1 MLNVDV
7 LRDKTQQFFE
17 REARALGILSGHPH
31 IVAVY
36 EIGAT
41 DAGQPYIVM
50 EYVERGSCAD
60 QPLPLRWADAVELT
74 VKVASGLEAS
84 HRLGL
89 LHRDVKPENVL
100 LSAFG
105 EPKLADFGIARLAD
119 RTATTNA
126 FSPMHAAPEV
136 LAGMAASV
144 RSDIY
149 ALASSLYTLLAGHA
163 PFERL
168 GEDSIYPLLARVQTQ
183 PPPSL
188 LGTVPEPVCRA
199 VEKGLAKEPVD
210 RPSSAE
216 AFARLLQDAQ
226 RELGIPVTTFPLALG
241 TASATQLAGTLLDD
255 RAEPLARSASGD
267 GPRNRNRLV
276 FSGVATAI
284 VAVAVAAGVGFG
296 LSGGAGKPKPTPTP
310 TGNPG
315 IVIPTDLPAS
325 GHGSSNLSPSPSLSG
340 GAVRTSTAA
349 LTPLLL
355 EFTDLGS
362 GGNDLPTPPAGG
374 IATVGICGT
383 PADESGKL
391 AEANRALAAPEDT
404 YTLNEYLASFSAG
417 QAHQFMTSL
426 RSTAQSCAVTS
437 PVVDNPVTIT
447 PPPQGDEALRLTYT
461 SFVAIWVRHGD
472 YVVETSLFF
481 SVGRPNNVTT
491 AQQVATQAVA
501 KLAQGLS

>member
-1 MLNVDV
+1 MTTDLGVAGLTEAEPIGRGGFGTVYRAHQAALDRQVAVKVLNVDV

-17 REARALGILSGHPH
+17 REARALGIRPAIPISSLCMRSGLPTR
-31 IVAVY
+31 VSPTRYGVRRARFVCGSAAASAV
-36 EIGAT
+36 G
-41 DAGQPYIVM
+41 
-50 EYVERGSCAD
+50 R
-60 QPLPLRWADAVELT
+60 AVELT

-163 PFERL
+163 PFERI

-216 AFARLLQDAQ
+216 AFARFSKTPNANWVSPSRHFRWLWERPARLSWRARCWTTERSLWPVQPPEMVLETGIGLCSRALPPPSWPWRWPLESALDCRAAQANRSPLLRRPETLGSLFLRTCPRLDMAAQ
-226 RELGIPVTTFPLALG
+226 ICHR
-241 TASATQLAGTLLDD
+241 
-255 RAEPLARSASGD
+255 
-267 GPRNRNRLV
+267 
-276 FSGVATAI
+276 
-284 VAVAVAAGVGFG
+284 
-296 LSGGAGKPKPTPTP
+296 
-310 TGNPG
+310 
-315 IVIPTDLPAS
+315 LPACPAVPYALRQRRS
-325 GHGSSNLSPSPSLSG
+325 PRCCSNSP
-340 GAVRTSTAA
+340 TSAA
-349 LTPLLL
+349 EET
-355 EFTDLGS
+355 
-362 GGNDLPTPPAGG
+362 
-374 IATVGICGT
+374 ICRRHRRRHRHVGICGT

-417 QAHQFMTSL
+417 QAHQFMTS
-426 RSTAQSCAVTS
+426 REVPPRAAQSPHRLSTTRSRS
-437 PVVDNPVTIT
+437 PFRRKVMRRS
-447 PPPQGDEALRLTYT
+447 G
-461 SFVAIWVRHGD
+461 
-472 YVVETSLFF
+472 
-481 SVGRPNNVTT
+481 
-491 AQQVATQAVA
+491 
-501 KLAQGLS
+501 